1 MKKNIWIKAMAGVLL
16 AGGMGSCASDYLDL
30 QPETALD
37 ASVVHTTIKGAESA
51 MIGAYRSMWCIYSN
65 WGMNQRFVQ
74 GEAWYQYFYGDVM
87 GTDAY
92 YNVWD
97 TGVYRDGLMK
107 WTTMNDK
114 TTWISNEAWAYP
126 YNLINQCNEILSGI
140 DTMEDGTPERRA
152 AVKAQALSLR
162 AHSYWRL
169 LQQFAPRWV
178 DAKNGDVYVCVLR
191 LTPGT
196 ENAPL
201 AKMSEVLDQLYA
213 DLDLALELFDETGFR
228 RSENYEI
235 NKQVAQGIYA
245 RVAMLKNDWQKA
257 YDMASAARA
266 SFPIMSADEYKGGFA
281 EPNGE
286 WMWNNAFEDYNIGY
300 WSWGA
305 INACNGA
312 YVAFWGQGAGAINYD
327 LYRWLDTNDVRAGLY
342 FTPKS
347 APLRHPIRESSF
359 WNENLCSPVTMNLYS
374 NVNMQNIIKNFGSTK
389 VPAGGESK
397 WGYPYTVAGDA
408 EQGTVMLVP
417 FGAQY
422 KFWGLGT
429 YSISCFPF
437 MRGAEMLLYQAEAAY
452 RLGKEGE
459 VQSLL
464 TELNSKRL
472 AGYTCTKTGDE
483 LWQELMM
490 TSRNE
495 LWGEGHMWGN
505 AKRWN
510 VPMVRRAWV
519 AGDVTSNNMPS
530 SIAINKQPSDNF
542 GWVYAIPR
550 SELQFNLG
558 IDQSQLIVSATYV
571 PEGSGSEEEEEEET
585 PAE

>member
-1 MKKNIWIKAMAGVLL
+1 MKKNIWVKALAGVLL
-16 AGGMGSCASDYLDL
+16 AGGMSSCSSDYLDL
-30 QPETALD
+30 KPETSLD
-37 ASVVHTTIKGAESA
+37 ASVVHTTIEGAEA
-51 MIGAYRSMWCIYSN
+51 ALAGAYRSMWMVYSN
-65 WGMNQRFVQ
+65 WDVNQRFCQ

-87 GTDAY
+87 GMDAY

-114 TTWISNEAWAYP
+114 TTWITGCAWAYP
-126 YNLINQCNEILSGI
+126 YNLISQCNEVLSGI
-140 DTMEDGTPERRA
+140 DTMNSGTEEQRA
-152 AVKAQALSLR
+152 AVKAQALALR

-178 DAKNGDVYVCVLR
+178 DSNNGDVYVCVLR
-191 LTPGT
+191 LEPGT
-196 ENAPL
+196 EDAPL
-201 AKMSEVLDQLYA
+201 AKMSEVLDQLYS
-213 DLDLALELFDETGFR
+213 DLDTALALYDESGFR
-228 RSENYEI
+228 RNENYEI

-281 EPNGE
+281 EANGE
-286 WMWNNAFEDYNIGY
+286 WMWNNAPDDYYVSY

-305 INACNGA
+305 MNACNGA

-327 LYRWLDTNDVRAGLY
+327 LYRWLDPDDVRAGLY
-342 FTPKS
+342 FTPTS
-347 APLRHPIRESSF
+347 ATLRNPIRVTSF
-359 WNENLCSPVTMNLYS
+359 WNDKICSPETMNLYS
-374 NVNMQNIIKNFGSTK
+374 NTNMQIIIRQFSATK
-389 VPAGGESK
+389 IPAGGESK
-397 WGYPYTVAGDA
+397 WGTPYTVAGDA

-422 KFWGLGT
+422 KFWGIGT
-429 YSISCFPF
+429 YSISSFPF

-452 RLGKEGE
+452 RLGREAE
-459 VQSLL
+459 VQTLL

-472 AGYTCTKTGDE
+472 AGYTCTLTGDE
-483 LWQELMM
+483 LWKELMM

-505 AKRWN
+505 TKRWN
-510 VPMVRRAWV
+510 IPMERRAWV
-519 AGDVTSNNMPS
+519 AGDVESNNMPS
-530 SIAINKQPSDNF
+530 SIAIIKQPSDNY

-558 IDQSQLIVSATYV
+558 IDQSHLIVSA
-571 PEGSGSEEEEEEET
+571 GSQTEEDGGEPTE
-585 PAE
+585 